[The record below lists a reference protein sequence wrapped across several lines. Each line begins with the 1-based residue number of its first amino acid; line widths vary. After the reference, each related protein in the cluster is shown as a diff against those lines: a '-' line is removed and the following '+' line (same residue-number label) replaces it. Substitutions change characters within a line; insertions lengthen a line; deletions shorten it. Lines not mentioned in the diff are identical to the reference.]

1 VTAYYANGT
10 VYVDAE
16 TGEVSY
22 KPGVMDQ
29 AHGTAYGYYNNTLNE
44 TGWAVLEIQ
53 TARGRVAINNQLMF
67 AAGYLE
73 GVLTARST
81 LDIMINSLQGTTARV
96 QVSTETM
103 TCSYLRSTVI
113 RN

>member
-1 VTAYYANGT
+1 VSLTAYFEKGT

-22 KPGVMDQ
+22 KPGVMDE

-53 TARGRVAINNQLMF
+53 TAQGRVAINNQLMF

-81 LDIMINSLQGTTARV
+81 RNVAINSL
-96 QVSTETM
+96 
-103 TCSYLRSTVI
+103 
-113 RN
+113 